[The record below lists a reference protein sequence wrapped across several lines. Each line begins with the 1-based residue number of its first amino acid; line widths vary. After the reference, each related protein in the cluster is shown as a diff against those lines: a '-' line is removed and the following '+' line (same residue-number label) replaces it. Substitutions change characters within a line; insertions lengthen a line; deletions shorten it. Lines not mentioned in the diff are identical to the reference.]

1 MALRTLV
8 DRIAAAV
15 RTRVHRNPTLYYGVP
30 FVLTIVGASFG
41 LTPFTQTRYVQHDAH
56 VRRMSR
62 EEALELQTTRRPLD
76 LREEYFRLQ
85 SRADELDDWEPV
97 RVARPPGVAE
107 WGGVPKAEAEESAER
122 SDAPPPV
129 AHRPPVVLGRD
140 GRPCRA
146 CNTKVAFAQ
155 ALRRTGGAA
164 AAAGTAAATATG
176 PATDPCPP
184 DVAELGHSTW
194 TFLHSAAAYYP
205 DEPSATERDAMH
217 ALLRALPHVYPCAAC
232 AAELQAEYARR
243 GAGDTAAAVV
253 SGAAL
258 REWLCVL
265 HNSVN
270 ERLGKPV
277 WDCGDVARLDA
288 RWREPPAE
296 RGCDDG
302 IAMEDAK

>member
-1 MALRTLV
+1 MALLRTLV
-8 DRIAAAV
+8 DRVAAAV
-15 RTRVHRNPTLYYGVP
+15 RTRVHRNPTLYYGAP

-41 LTPFTQTRYVQHDAH
+41 LTSFTQMRYVHHDAH
-56 VRRMSR
+56 VRRMSK
-62 EEALELQTTRRPLD
+62 EDELALHANRRPLD

-85 SRADELDDWEPV
+85 SRADELDEWEPV
-97 RVARPPGVAE
+97 RVARPTGVAE
-107 WGGVPKAEAEESAER
+107 WGGVPKAEAEEAR
-122 SDAPPPV
+122 SDA
-129 AHRPPVVLGRD
+129 PPVVLGRD

-146 CNTKVAFAQ
+146 CNTKLAFGQ
-155 ALRRTGGAA
+155 AMRRVGGAPSA
-164 AAAGTAAATATG
+164 SASASAHA
-176 PATDPCPP
+176 PSDPCPP

-205 DEPSATERDAMH
+205 DEPSAVERDAMH
-217 ALLRALPHVYPCAAC
+217 ALLRALPHVYPCAMC

-243 GAGDTAAAVV
+243 GADDTAAAVV

-277 WDCGDVARLDA
+277 WDCADAARLDA

-296 RGCDDG
+296 RGCDGGGGGDDDDG
-302 IAMEDAK
+302 IAG